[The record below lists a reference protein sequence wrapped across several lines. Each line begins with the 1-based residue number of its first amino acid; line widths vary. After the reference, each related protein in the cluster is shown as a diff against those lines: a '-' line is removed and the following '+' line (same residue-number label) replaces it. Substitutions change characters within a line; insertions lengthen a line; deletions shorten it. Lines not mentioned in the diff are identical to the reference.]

1 VPELRDELTRAG
13 ASEHEAIQLAE
24 LLERAAAPA
33 RFEVSR
39 AEVESALERARP
51 RRTWRRLPRF
61 ALATGAVAAAAL
73 LLILVLPSRQQPV
86 QARALDAL
94 GGGNTILHLKEEV
107 FARLPGAA
115 GTTTRDVWF
124 DPAHGRVRWMDFD
137 EGGGVISETLVM
149 PTRFDR
155 VLPNARL
162 HLYGNSCRA
171 ITAGCA
177 QIQDPVARYRE
188 VLQQFKAPPVRTIF
202 GGRKTYRFELPLQPG
217 LDQLVYVD
225 VDTLLPRTI
234 VWRERGPRGRVHVVS
249 TIEVTDVERVS
260 RDDAPRTI
268 FERPSGGRL
277 VRVSP
282 AGRLFQVHSI
292 SRAKASGAYWLGPR
306 GVRSIV
312 VRRYAR
318 GNATVV
324 RYPEFEVWTYRRAIP
339 PELLPSRLGQ
349 TKTVDVGG
357 RPATFVFLDGRVG
370 LIRDGLPTVAVLG
383 VTSKESLFT
392 ALERVRPLR

>member
-1 VPELRDELTRAG
+1 MPELREELTRAG
-13 ASEHEAIQLAE
+13 ASELEAMELAA
-24 LLERAAAPA
+24 LLEQATAPA
-33 RFEVSR
+33 RFEVSQ
-39 AEVESALERARP
+39 AEIESALERAHP
-51 RRTWRRLPRF
+51 VRTWRRLPRF

-73 LLILVLPSRQQPV
+73 LLILLLPSRQQSV

-94 GGGNTILHLKEEV
+94 GGGNTVLHLREDV
-107 FARLPGAA
+107 FARLPGVN

-124 DPAHGRVRWMDFD
+124 DAARDRARWMDFGED
-137 EGGGVISETLVM
+137 GSVISETLV
-149 PTRFDR
+149 TRKRFDR

-162 HLYGNSCRA
+162 HLYGTSCRA

-188 VLQQFKAPPVRTIF
+188 VLRRSKVRPVRTTF
-202 GGRKTYRFELPLQPG
+202 GGRATFRFELPLQRG

-234 VWRERGPRGRVHVVS
+234 VWRERGQDGRVHVVS
-249 TIEVTDVERVS
+249 TIEITDAERVA
-260 RDDAPRTI
+260 RDDAPRAV
-268 FERPSGGRL
+268 FARPTGGRL
-277 VRVSP
+277 VEVAP
-282 AGRLFQVHSI
+282 AGRLFRLRPV
-292 SRAKASGAYWLGPR
+292 SRSQARGAYWLGPR

-318 GNATVV
+318 GTAIVV
-324 RYPEFEVWTYRRAIP
+324 RYPELEVWTYRRVVP
-339 PELLPSRLGQ
+339 PELLASRLGE

-370 LIRDGLPTVAVLG
+370 LVRDGLPTVAVLG

-392 ALERVRPLR
+392 ALERARPLR